1 MSRKKDKLDNLL
13 REYFKAKYKTED
25 IMSDESFVLGKR
37 LMFREKAAYY
47 KIDADD
53 SLSEPSKIQKKIEP
67 CPKTYLLVEYL
78 EGTLKDDKKSKIDEH
93 IKKCSG
99 CKEKVMTGKDLMQ
112 RYKEGKLEE
121 VPEDISTDISRS
133 FNLRN
138 NKEKEK

>member
-1 MSRKKDKLDNLL
+1 MARQKDKLDNLL
-13 REYFKAKYKTED
+13 REYFKVKYKTEERNEPFT
-25 IMSDESFVLGKR
+25 IGRKMILCENS
-37 LMFREKAAYY
+37 AYY